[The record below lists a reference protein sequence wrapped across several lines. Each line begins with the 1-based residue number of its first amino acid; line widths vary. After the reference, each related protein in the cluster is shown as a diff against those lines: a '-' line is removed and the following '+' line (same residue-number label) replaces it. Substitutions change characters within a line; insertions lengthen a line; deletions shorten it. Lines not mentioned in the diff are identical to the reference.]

1 MKKKKF
7 SYAYGEASRKKQ
19 EDLIN
24 NYNNIKKKTLG
35 RKRKR
40 GKSFIQKHKDKYYD
54 YTSFKKFK
62 KKKDNKQKNEVN
74 QKSNIHLKDSQ
85 NDDFEY
91 NKLNNSDD
99 TLSSNSSIS
108 NDILNHSIISLSN
121 NENDNNINEDDN
133 NNINFIAPWL
143 TEKTKKLS
151 GIIRLHQEILDF
163 YEYIKPTNEEKERII
178 EIYKIIKNLIKES
191 FDNKYTVKIFGSHT
205 TDLSLPNSDIDLC
218 IFPKNS
224 LLINLASQINILNQ
238 IQNSLKQTGKFTNLK
253 LINAKTPI
261 IKAKYIYSET
271 INYDIDISFGHKN
284 GYASVKI
291 INKILNNY
299 PYMKPIILLLKYFLR
314 QKQLNQTYTG
324 GISSFCLFS
333 LVYAYILYL
342 NKEKDNNNL
351 LTLGHILIGF
361 LEFYCFKFNFEKVGI
376 SIRYGGFFYKRAEKK
391 FNDNSHPGK
400 NKGLLSLENFQD
412 IEQDIG
418 GNCFRFDKILGCFK
432 FIYNQLKISNKNM
445 DESYLMRFL
454 NNDNFLSKRK
464 RQI

>member
-7 SYAYGEASRKKQ
+7 HYAYGEATRKNQ
-19 EDLIN
+19 EDLLN
-24 NYNNIKKKTLG
+24 NYNKIKIKILG
-35 RKRKR
+35 KKRKR
-40 GKSFIQKHKDKYYD
+40 RKSNIKNNNDKYYD
-54 YTSFKKFK
+54 YTIFKTFK
-62 KKKDNKQKNEVN
+62 TKKDKTQQSNLKNKNLLNSENED
-74 QKSNIHLKDSQ
+74 I
-85 NDDFEY
+85 ECI
-91 NKLNNSDD
+91 KLNNSDD
-99 TLSSNSSIS
+99 TISNNNSIS
-108 NDILNHSIISLSN
+108 SDILNDSLISLSN
-121 NENDNNINEDDN
+121 NEKDNSIDENDN
-133 NNINFIAPWL
+133 NNINIIAPWL
-143 TEKTKKLS
+143 SEKTKKLS

-464 RQI
+464 KQI

>member
-7 SYAYGEASRKKQ
+7 HYAYGEATRKNQ
-19 EDLIN
+19 EDLLN
-24 NYNNIKKKTLG
+24 NYNKIKIKILG
-35 RKRKR
+35 KKRKR
-40 GKSFIQKHKDKYYD
+40 RKSNIKNNNDKYYD
-54 YTSFKKFK
+54 YTIFKTFK
-62 KKKDNKQKNEVN
+62 TKKDKTQQSNLKNKNLLNSENED
-74 QKSNIHLKDSQ
+74 I
-85 NDDFEY
+85 ECI
-91 NKLNNSDD
+91 KLNNSDD
-99 TLSSNSSIS
+99 TISNNNSIS
-108 NDILNHSIISLSN
+108 SDILNDSLISLSN
-121 NENDNNINEDDN
+121 NEKDNSIDENDN
-133 NNINFIAPWL
+133 NNINIIAPWL
-143 TEKTKKLS
+143 SEKTKKLS

-412 IEQDIG
+412 TEQDIG

-464 RQI
+464 RLI

>member
-7 SYAYGEASRKKQ
+7 HYAYGEATRKNQ
-19 EDLIN
+19 EDLLN
-24 NYNNIKKKTLG
+24 NYNKIKIKILG
-35 RKRKR
+35 KKRKR
-40 GKSFIQKHKDKYYD
+40 RKSNIKNNNDKYYD
-54 YTSFKKFK
+54 YTIFKTFK
-62 KKKDNKQKNEVN
+62 TKKDKTQQLNLKNKNLLNSENEDIECI
-74 QKSNIHLKDSQ
+74 S
-85 NDDFEY
+85 
-91 NKLNNSDD
+91 LNNSDD
-99 TLSSNSSIS
+99 TISNNNSIS
-108 NDILNHSIISLSN
+108 SDILNDSLISLSN
-121 NENDNNINEDDN
+121 NEKDNSIDENDN
-133 NNINFIAPWL
+133 NNINIIAPWL
-143 TEKTKKLS
+143 SEKTKKLS

-163 YEYIKPTNEEKERII
+163 YEYIKPNKEEKERII
-178 EIYKIIKNLIKES
+178 EIYKIIKNLIKAS
-191 FDNKYTVKIFGSHT
+191 FNNKYTVKIFGSHT

-224 LLINLASQINILNQ
+224 SIINLASQINILNQ

-253 LINAKTPI
+253 IINAKTPI
-261 IKAKYIYSET
+261 IKAKYIYSKN

-284 GYASVKI
+284 GYAAIKI
-291 INKILNNY
+291 INNILDNY
-299 PYMKPIILLLKYFLR
+299 PYMKAIILLLKYYLK

-333 LVYAYILYL
+333 LVYSYILYL
-342 NKEKDNNNL
+342 NKEKDNNTL

-376 SIRYGGFFYKRAEKK
+376 SIRYGGFFYKRSEKK

-412 IEQDIG
+412 TEQDIG

-432 FIYNQLKISNKNM
+432 FIYNQLKVSNKNN

-464 RQI
+464 KQI